1 MTTAGAFDFGTA
13 GRIVFGPG
21 RAAELPS
28 LIDGWGTRA
37 LVCTGADPERHR
49 RLLDMLPVPVEVFPV
64 VGEPTVEMAGI
75 ATDAARAAGADLVIA
90 IGGGSVLDLG
100 KSVAMLLGNGG
111 QPLDYLE
118 VIGRGLSITEPSA
131 TFVAIPTTAGTGSEV
146 TANAVLASPDH
157 GRKASVRSAFMIP
170 RLALVDPLLTL
181 GCPPAVTAASGLD
194 ALTQCLEPLVSGS
207 ANPVT
212 DALATAGLRSTA
224 AGLRRAYL
232 DGSDVEARTDMALA
246 ALLGGMSLANAKLGA
261 VHGFA
266 GVIGG
271 MVTSA
276 HGAICAALL
285 APVTEINVRALR
297 NREPLHPALDRY
309 RQAAGALT
317 GRPDATIEEGIEWIR
332 ETVAALEVPGLAELG
347 IGAGMVDDIVAKTG
361 TASST
366 KGNPIVLTEAELRE
380 ALDRS
385 MN

>member
-49 RLLDMLPVPVEVFPV
+49 RLLDVLPVPVEVFPV

-157 GRKASVRSAFMIP
+157 GRKASVRSASELPPESGPGTKIS
-170 RLALVDPLLTL
+170 VPL
-181 GCPPAVTAASGLD
+181 S
-194 ALTQCLEPLVSGS
+194 
-207 ANPVT
+207 
-212 DALATAGLRSTA
+212 
-224 AGLRRAYL
+224 
-232 DGSDVEARTDMALA
+232 
-246 ALLGGMSLANAKLGA
+246 AKLN
-261 VHGFA
+261 
-266 GVIGG
+266 
-271 MVTSA
+271 
-276 HGAICAALL
+276 CD
-285 APVTEINVRALR
+285 AP
-297 NREPLHPALDRY
+297 
-309 RQAAGALT
+309 
-317 GRPDATIEEGIEWIR
+317 
-332 ETVAALEVPGLAELG
+332 EVPPEFRTPSTTG
-347 IGAGMVDDIVAKTG
+347 VAPPMTF
-361 TASST
+361 S
-366 KGNPIVLTEAELRE
+366 
-380 ALDRS
+380 
-385 MN
+385 